1 MQRNKTEI
9 TTLKKNGI
17 KTQNTICTKE
27 RKTENSNNNNNNA
40 DEVTIEESEETG
52 QNTSR

>member
-1 MQRNKTEI
+1 MQRNKTKI

-27 RKTENSNNNNNNA
+27 RKTENSNNNA
-40 DEVTIEESEETG
+40 DDDEVTIEESEETG